1 MLRVET
7 TIGTENHIPFSTAW
21 ADTGQAIPEA
31 TTRQAGSTRG
41 GAARGLNLSGY
52 QLLFGCAFLMGLA
65 GVALW
70 ALELWLFEL

>member
-7 TIGTENHIPFSTAW
+7 TIGTENRVPFSLTW
-21 ADTGQAIPEA
+21 AGDKRVKPDARGSQIAA
-31 TTRQAGSTRG
+31 TRVV
-41 GAARGLNLSGY
+41 AARGLTLSGY
-52 QLLFGCAFLMGLA
+52 QLLFGCAFLLGLA